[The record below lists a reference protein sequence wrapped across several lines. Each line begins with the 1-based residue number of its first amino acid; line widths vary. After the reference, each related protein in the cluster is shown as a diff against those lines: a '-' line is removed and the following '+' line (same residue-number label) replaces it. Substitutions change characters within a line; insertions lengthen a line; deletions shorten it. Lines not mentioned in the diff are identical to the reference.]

1 MDRDCWKGE
10 FEKNNSQNTFAKLQ
24 LMYLSTSESH
34 EGLQL
39 CASLWA
45 GTNTAQ
51 HPSLCKCL
59 TQHKALPKTQL
70 LYFLLL

>member
-45 GTNTAQ
+45 GTSKPLEQVQTQ
-51 HPSLCKCL
+51 HSIHPS
-59 TQHKALPKTQL
+59 ASA
-70 LYFLLL
+70 